1 MIKRGW
7 QLIKQGWRQLHGPLA
22 RWWLVGFILALVVKV
37 LGLQVGGWLSL
48 VGLLLLSCW
57 LPLLAA
63 KSGRQRWTWRQ
74 FGLVWALM
82 MGIGIWW
89 LPLGWGG
96 YLATLQVSIR
106 LPATLQN
113 VIFNTRYDWLPIVVP
128 LWALGWLVS
137 LKWLPAL
144 RQQLQQPTNWST
156 YWRTGWHTS
165 WWSVVRRGGD
175 WLVAL
180 AGWAVI
186 ASVALGVVWMAELVA
201 PMMGY
206 GLAVLSLTGLQLL
219 IWLALMGLWS
229 EWWPEIT
236 SSHTNH
242 RNYWSNDL
250 LLFCLLTYAG
260 WWLQPSTATLP
271 AVIAHRGV
279 NGHNGVQNT
288 TKALKRTASRIHPN
302 LVEMDIQAT
311 SDHRWVVMHDPT
323 LQALADRPGPVRDYS
338 LSQLAGLPLQE
349 HGQRGQLST
358 FHQYFQ
364 VAQRIRQPLL
374 VEIKAVGLADQL
386 MGPFADR
393 YAKQLQQYQG
403 AVHSLDYRVVAR
415 LHQRDPQLKVGFITP
430 FYLTDF
436 KLSVANFYSLQALTS
451 TQEQVNA
458 AHREHRKAYFWTVD
472 RSLAMNRLTAMG
484 VDGLITNYP
493 GRLRQ
498 IQSQHNHYFF
508 YQLINWLV
516 SGL

>member
-165 WWSVVRRGGD
+165 WWSVVKRGGD

-186 ASVALGVVWMAELVA
+186 ASVALGVVWMAE
-201 PMMGY
+201 
-206 GLAVLSLTGLQLL
+206 
-219 IWLALMGLWS
+219 
-229 EWWPEIT
+229 
-236 SSHTNH
+236 
-242 RNYWSNDL
+242 
-250 LLFCLLTYAG
+250 
-260 WWLQPSTATLP
+260 
-271 AVIAHRGV
+271 
-279 NGHNGVQNT
+279 
-288 TKALKRTASRIHPN
+288 
-302 LVEMDIQAT
+302 
-311 SDHRWVVMHDPT
+311 
-323 LQALADRPGPVRDYS
+323 
-338 LSQLAGLPLQE
+338 
-349 HGQRGQLST
+349 
-358 FHQYFQ
+358 
-364 VAQRIRQPLL
+364 
-374 VEIKAVGLADQL
+374 
-386 MGPFADR
+386 
-393 YAKQLQQYQG
+393 
-403 AVHSLDYRVVAR
+403 
-415 LHQRDPQLKVGFITP
+415 
-430 FYLTDF
+430 
-436 KLSVANFYSLQALTS
+436 
-451 TQEQVNA
+451 
-458 AHREHRKAYFWTVD
+458 
-472 RSLAMNRLTAMG
+472 
-484 VDGLITNYP
+484 
-493 GRLRQ
+493 
-498 IQSQHNHYFF
+498 
-508 YQLINWLV
+508 
-516 SGL
+516 